1 MPIHHHLI
9 ATAIALVYVGS
20 AAQAETLTEF
30 FQQSKIDGN
39 IRSYYFSRL
48 YGNPAVPNQNAYA
61 LAGRLN
67 VETAPFLGGFGVGVS
82 FFTAHSF
89 GANDLSGAT
98 SPDSF
103 GALTN
108 YPHLDATLIG
118 PNNSINALGQA
129 YIQYQQPWLLV
140 RAGDQEINTPWL
152 NNTDSRILPA
162 TYQAVYAEVT
172 PLKDLHFYGLREFRW
187 KSRTSTDY
195 SRDNYYYQPGFEAD
209 TLYGSTEGVLSKS
222 AGQGTNGTLAF
233 GASYALAGAKAQ
245 AWYYNFYNFA
255 NMFYGDASYTLKTG
269 TGFDPFIGAQFV
281 REWLGNN
288 AFSQSRV
295 GLNYPTS
302 PNQGNYAV
310 DSTAYG
316 VQIGINTPSFGR
328 VFNNGQLFW
337 AYNALDPHA
346 GTLGGGAIISPYT
359 VGVVWDPLYTSSMI
373 RGLVET
379 GPGHAWKVKWTQ
391 NLFNKHILFMASFAR
406 YYTYFSGVSND
417 TYMDLTY
424 FPGGDLKGLSIRDRV
439 EVSNA
444 SPQNPGPG
452 GSNYSFIYNRVQLQ
466 YDF

>member
-1 MPIHHHLI
+1 MKIKPKIILAAV
-9 ATAIALVYVGS
+9 ATTLAFSSL
-20 AAQAETLTEF
+20 AQAETLTEF

-48 YGNPAVPNQNAYA
+48 YGAPNVFNQNAYA

-67 VETAPFLGGFGVGVS
+67 VETAPFLGGFGVGAS

-89 GANDLSGAT
+89 GANDLSGAPT
-98 SPDSF
+98 
-103 GALTN
+103 

-129 YIQYQQPWLLV
+129 YLQFKQPWLLV

-172 PLKDLHFYGLREFRW
+172 PLKDLHLYGLREFRW

-195 SRDNYYYQPGFEAD
+195 SRDNYYYKPGFEAD
-209 TLYGSTEGVLSKS
+209 TLYGSTEGVLGGT
-222 AGQGTNGTLAF
+222 AAQGTNGTLAF
-233 GASYALAGAKAQ
+233 GTSYALAGAKAQ
-245 AWYYNFYNFA
+245 AWYYDFYNFA
-255 NMFYGDASYTLKTG
+255 NMFYTDASYTLKTG

-288 AFSQSRV
+288 AFSQSGV
-295 GLNYPTS
+295 GLSYPVS

-328 VFNNGQLFW
+328 IVNNGQVFL
-337 AYNALDPHA
+337 AYNAINPHA

-379 GPGHAWKVKWTQ
+379 GPGQAWKVKWTQ
-391 NLFNKHILFMASFAR
+391 NLFAKHILLMAAFAR
-406 YYTYFSGVSND
+406 YHTYFSGVSND

-439 EVSNA
+439 EVSNG
-444 SPQNPGPG
+444 SLQNPGAG
-452 GSNYSFIYNRVQLQ
+452 KYSFIYNRVQLQ

>member
-1 MPIHHHLI
+1 MKIKPKIILAAV
-9 ATAIALVYVGS
+9 ATTLAFSSL
-20 AAQAETLTEF
+20 AQAETLTEF

-48 YGNPAVPNQNAYA
+48 YGAPNVFNQNAYA

-89 GANDLSGAT
+89 GANDLSGAPT
-98 SPDSF
+98 
-103 GALTN
+103 

-129 YIQYQQPWLLV
+129 YLQFKQPWLLV

-172 PLKDLHFYGLREFRW
+172 PLKDLHFYGLRQFRW

-195 SRDNYYYQPGFEAD
+195 SRDNYYYKPGFEAD
-209 TLYGSTEGVLSKS
+209 TLYGSTEGVLSG
-222 AGQGTNGTLAF
+222 AAAQGTNGTLAF
-233 GASYALAGAKAQ
+233 GTSYALAGAKAQ
-245 AWYYNFYNFA
+245 AWYYDFYNFA
-255 NMFYGDASYTLKTG
+255 NMFYTDASYTLKTG

-288 AFSQSRV
+288 AFSQSGV
-295 GLNYPTS
+295 GLSYPVS

-328 VFNNGQLFW
+328 IVNNGQVFL
-337 AYNALDPHA
+337 AYNAINPHA
-346 GTLGGGAIISPYT
+346 GTLGGGAIVSPYT

-379 GPGHAWKVKWTQ
+379 GPGQAWKVKWTQ
-391 NLFNKHILFMASFAR
+391 NLFAKHILLMAAFAR
-406 YYTYFSGVSND
+406 YHTYFSGVSND

-439 EVSNA
+439 EVSNG
-444 SPQNPGPG
+444 SLQNPGAG
-452 GSNYSFIYNRVQLQ
+452 KYSFIYNRVQLQ

>member
-1 MPIHHHLI
+1 MRIHHHLI
-9 ATAIALVYVGS
+9 ATVTAFACMGS
-20 AAQAETLTEF
+20 LAQAETLTEF

-48 YGNPAVPNQNAYA
+48 YGAPNVFNQNAYA

-89 GANDLSGAT
+89 GANDLSGA
-98 SPDSF
+98 P
-103 GALTN
+103 A

-129 YIQYQQPWLLV
+129 YLQFKQPWLLV

-172 PLKDLHFYGLREFRW
+172 PLKDLHFYGLRQFRW

-195 SRDNYYYQPGFEAD
+195 SRDNYYYKPGFEAD
-209 TLYGSTEGVLSKS
+209 TLYGSTEGVLSG
-222 AGQGTNGTLAF
+222 AAAQGTNGTLAF
-233 GASYALAGAKAQ
+233 GTSYALAGAKAQ
-245 AWYYNFYNFA
+245 AWYYDFYNFA
-255 NMFYGDASYTLKTG
+255 NMFYTDASYTLKTG

-288 AFSQSRV
+288 AFSQSGV
-295 GLNYPTS
+295 GLSYPVS

-316 VQIGINTPSFGR
+316 VQVGINTPSFGR
-328 VFNNGQLFW
+328 IVNNGQVFL
-337 AYNALDPHA
+337 AYNAINPHA
-346 GTLGGGAIISPYT
+346 GTLGGGAIVSPYT

-379 GPGHAWKVKWTQ
+379 GPGQAWKVKWTQ
-391 NLFNKHILFMASFAR
+391 NLFAKHILLMAAFAR
-406 YYTYFSGVSND
+406 YHTYFSGVSND

-439 EVSNA
+439 EVSNG
-444 SPQNPGPG
+444 SLQNPGAG
-452 GSNYSFIYNRVQLQ
+452 KYSFIYNRVQLQ

>member
-1 MPIHHHLI
+1 MKIKPKIILAAV
-9 ATAIALVYVGS
+9 ATTLAFSSL
-20 AAQAETLTEF
+20 AQAETLTEF

-48 YGNPAVPNQNAYA
+48 YGAPNVFNQNAYA

-89 GANDLSGAT
+89 GANDLSGAPT
-98 SPDSF
+98 
-103 GALTN
+103 

-129 YIQYQQPWLLV
+129 YLQFKQPWLLV

-172 PLKDLHFYGLREFRW
+172 PLKDLHLYGLREFRW

-195 SRDNYYYQPGFEAD
+195 SRDNYYYKPGFEAD
-209 TLYGSTEGVLSKS
+209 TLYGSTEGVLGGT
-222 AGQGTNGTLAF
+222 AAQGTNGTLAF
-233 GASYALAGAKAQ
+233 GTSYALAGAKAQ
-245 AWYYNFYNFA
+245 AWYYDFYNFA
-255 NMFYGDASYTLKTG
+255 NMFYTDASYTLKTG

-288 AFSQSRV
+288 AFSQSGV
-295 GLNYPTS
+295 GLSYPVS

-328 VFNNGQLFW
+328 IVNNGQVFL
-337 AYNALDPHA
+337 AYNAINPHA

-379 GPGHAWKVKWTQ
+379 GPGQAWKVKWTQ
-391 NLFNKHILFMASFAR
+391 NLFAKHILLMAAFAR
-406 YYTYFSGVSND
+406 YHTYFSGVSND

-439 EVSNA
+439 EVSNG
-444 SPQNPGPG
+444 SLQNPGAG
-452 GSNYSFIYNRVQLQ
+452 KYSFIYNRVQLQ

>member
-1 MPIHHHLI
+1 MKIKPKIILAAV
-9 ATAIALVYVGS
+9 ATTLAFSSL
-20 AAQAETLTEF
+20 AQAETLTDF
-30 FQQSKIDGN
+30 FKQSKIDGN
-39 IRSYYFSRL
+39 LRSYYFSRL
-48 YGNPAVPNQNAYA
+48 YGAPNVSNQNAFA

-82 FFTAHSF
+82 FFTAQSF
-89 GANDLSGAT
+89 GANNLSGA
-98 SPDSF
+98 P
-103 GALTN
+103 A
-108 YPHLDATLIG
+108 YPYLDATLIG

-129 YIQYQQPWLLV
+129 YLQFKQPWLLV

-172 PLKDLHFYGLREFRW
+172 PLKDLHIYGLRQFRW

-195 SRDNYYYQPGFEAD
+195 SRDNYYYKPGFEAD
-209 TLYGSTEGVLSKS
+209 TLYGSTEGVLGG
-222 AGQGTNGTLAF
+222 AAANGTNGTLAF
-233 GASYALAGAKAQ
+233 GTSYALAGAKAQ
-245 AWYYNFYNFA
+245 AWYYDFYNFA
-255 NMFYGDASYTLKTG
+255 KMFYTDANYTLKTG

-288 AFSQSRV
+288 AFSQSGV
-295 GLNYPTS
+295 GLNYPIS

-328 VFNNGQLFW
+328 VFNKGQLFW
-337 AYNALDPHA
+337 AYNAITPHA
-346 GTLGGGAIISPYT
+346 GTLGGGAIVSPYT

-391 NLFNKHILFMASFAR
+391 NMFNNHILFMAAFAR

-444 SPQNPGPG
+444 SLQNPGG
-452 GSNYSFIYNRVQLQ
+452 GQYSFVYNRVQLQ